1 MGDLLGFQKL
11 NFLCGRTLCL
21 GHTVY
26 LTIVGVCTA
35 GNYAQIWT
43 TKLHNS
49 LFLVLGSFAPKLKC
63 VEEDKLHSFFPN
75 YLLSIARVFHCS
87 IFHDFICALLIMYNS
102 C

>member
-11 NFLCGRTLCL
+11 NFLSGRTLCL
-21 GHTVY
+21 GHAVY
-26 LTIVGVCTA
+26 VTIFGVCTA

-63 VEEDKLHSFFPN
+63 VEEDKLHSFFPAT
-75 YLLSIARVFHCS
+75 YCI
-87 IFHDFICALLIMYNS
+87 
-102 C
+102 